1 MSQIWNSVLQNT
13 AAIFQLKIVGKE
25 RTRTAGSEGLKD
37 SSHFCSS
44 YKTNTLGREAGE
56 SAGMRAKV
64 DEVWAVEKCSVTGAR
79 PVHLVVQLL
88 YGLLWEDGTGLFKH
102 EKRQKTESHCCD
114 LKHGAVWQADCHPN
128 LAGLKAE
135 SSERGA
141 AKSEW
146 GWEIDVLFFADT
158 QDCQLS
164 VLVEQLFFPC
174 KWLLTVGENSQ
185 IKWYVFIHASA
196 LLGNSMS
203 SDFLSWFLCTGSLL
217 PLAETGAQGVIAMLS
232 WSLITFDCLTQ
243 DLTIVQDLHVLWFA
257 MQFSTNAQ

>member
-114 LKHGAVWQADCHPN
+114 LKRGAVWQADCHPN

-146 GWEIDVLFFADT
+146 GWDIDVLFFAET

-185 IKWYVFIHASA
+185 IKWYKFLFMLQLFLATPCLLISCHDSSA
-196 LLGNSMS
+196 QAPFCPLQRQGHRV
-203 SDFLSWFLCTGSLL
+203 WL
-217 PLAETGAQGVIAMLS
+217 PCS
-232 WSLITFDCLTQ
+232 HDHWSPFT
-243 DLTIVQDLHVLWFA
+243 A
-257 MQFSTNAQ
+257 